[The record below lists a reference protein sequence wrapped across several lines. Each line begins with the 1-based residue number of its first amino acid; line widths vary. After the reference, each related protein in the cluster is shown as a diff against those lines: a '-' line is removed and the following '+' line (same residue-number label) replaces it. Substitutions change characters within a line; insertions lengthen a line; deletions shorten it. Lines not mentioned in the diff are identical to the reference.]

1 MDGRFGTENKPDAAY
16 QMTFTESKAH
26 SQSKM
31 YLGTVEVIA
40 PGVCFSDIWCGHGS
54 LFVYDGRE
62 DVWIEIDL
70 IECKSVNKWVRILG
84 EAPANPWVNT
94 SHPADGQFEVRGTL
108 YGKYTMA
115 VKDSMLQGKDA
126 KSAELIV
133 PGVCNIPYWYSHGS
147 VFVYNAKTDQW
158 VEIHAAIPGASY
170 TPPHVVNQWTRA

>member
-62 DVWIEIDL
+62 DV
-70 IECKSVNKWVRILG
+70 
-84 EAPANPWVNT
+84 
-94 SHPADGQFEVRGTL
+94 
-108 YGKYTMA
+108 
-115 VKDSMLQGKDA
+115 
-126 KSAELIV
+126 
-133 PGVCNIPYWYSHGS
+133 
-147 VFVYNAKTDQW
+147 
-158 VEIHAAIPGASY
+158 
-170 TPPHVVNQWTRA
+170 